1 MDRASILGDTIE
13 YLKQI
18 RRPNQ
23 DLESRSRQMD
33 TAARPPATS
42 HVTTGHFARP
52 TAGTT
57 RAAEASVISC
67 CSSSTGT
74 PMAEV
79 QASII
84 ESDMLLE
91 LRCCQHRDGLLLRVM
106 QAMHRD
112 LQMEITSV
120 QASSAGGVLVAELRA
135 KVRKTLA
142 VTS

>member
-13 YLKQI
+13 YLKQL
-18 RRPNQ
+18 RRRNQ
-23 DLESRSRQMD
+23 DLESRSRQID
-33 TAARPPATS
+33 TAARPPETS
-42 HVTTGHFARP
+42 HVRTRHFTRP

-84 ESDMLLE
+84 ESDAVLE
-91 LRCCQHRDGLLLRVM
+91 LRCCPHRDDLLLRVM

-112 LQMEITSV
+112 LRMEVTSV
-120 QASSAGGVLVAELRA
+120 QASSAAGVLVAELRA
-135 KVRKTLA
+135 KVRNTL
-142 VTS
+142 